1 MDRSLI
7 KREDLPEVLEPKQIQ
22 SILNIGRRQTY
33 ELLNDPPFHVV
44 RIGRLIKVPKE
55 VFFKWLDGAKQG

>member
-55 VFFKWLDGAKQG
+55 VFFNWLDGAKQG